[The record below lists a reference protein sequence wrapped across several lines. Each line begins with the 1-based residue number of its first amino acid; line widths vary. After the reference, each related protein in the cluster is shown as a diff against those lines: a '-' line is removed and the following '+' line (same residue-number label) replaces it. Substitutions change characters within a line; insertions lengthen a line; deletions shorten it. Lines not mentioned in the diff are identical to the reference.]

1 MLPNNPDKSLPKN
14 VLVIS
19 DGRIHP
25 PLIGRFWLRNMLM
38 EKQGFGF
45 SWVHS
50 MEKLPNMDLDGFH
63 GMVLY
68 FHHKEI
74 SEAALDAF
82 DSFINDGGGALA
94 LHSATAS
101 YKDQKRFTD
110 ILGGKFT
117 GHGPVTA
124 FNMMPA
130 STTSPIFGCI
140 SEFQVVDELYLHDLQ
155 PDIDVHFNALYKG
168 QKIPTVWTRLHGDG
182 RVCYACPGH
191 RAASM
196 RVPSYQRLLSRA
208 LTWITQ

>member
-1 MLPNNPDKSLPKN
+1 
-14 VLVIS
+14 
-19 DGRIHP
+19 
-25 PLIGRFWLRNMLM
+25 M

-191 RAASM
+191 RSASM
-196 RVPSYQRLLSRA
+196 RVPGYQHLLSRA
-208 LTWITQ
+208 IVWITQ